1 MLVGQFE
8 SKISIKGRTALP
20 SRFRKELGEKII
32 VSRWYEK
39 SLAIF
44 SENSWEKIL
53 DLAVGG
59 SLITEP
65 ARDTERFLLGG
76 AYEAVLDAQ
85 GRLVIPIKLRQ
96 YAELESDAIFI
107 GLKNRVE
114 VWSKSNWQVREK
126 EVEKHASQLIEQVQ
140 KSKWN

>member
-8 SKISIKGRTALP
+8 SKISEKGRTALP
-20 SRFRKELGEKII
+20 ARFRKELGQNLII
-32 VSRWYEK
+32 SRWYEK

-44 SENSWEKIL
+44 SDVSWEKIL

-59 SLITEP
+59 SLITEA

-76 AYEAVLDAQ
+76 AYEAELDAQ
-85 GRLVIPIKLRQ
+85 GRLIIPAKLRE
-96 YAELESDAIFI
+96 YAELDKDAVFI

-114 VWSKSNWQVREK
+114 VWNKANWNLREK
-126 EVEKHASQLIEQVQ
+126 EVERHASQLIEQVQ
-140 KSKWN
+140 KSKWS

>member
-8 SKISIKGRTALP
+8 SKISEKGRTALP
-20 SRFRKELGEKII
+20 ARFRKELGEKII
-32 VSRWYEK
+32 ISRWYEK

-59 SLITEP
+59 SLITES

-76 AYEAVLDAQ
+76 AYEAELDAQ
-85 GRLVIPIKLRQ
+85 GRLIVPAKLRE
-96 YAELESDAIFI
+96 YAELGKDAIFI

-114 VWSKSNWQVREK
+114 VWNKATWELREK

-140 KSKWN
+140 KSKWS